1 MQFESKP
8 FLNRTSEKE
17 LINRITTDL
26 ERLGELAQ
34 ARLTLVTE
42 YGVEN
47 KDKMIE
53 VLMDS
58 LEEAERVVTENI
70 EYFKKKYIELDSAV
84 EQIYKDDSMIDTLL
98 ESLEVTN
105 KQLKERESLL
115 VNEKMK
121 NVSLE
126 QALEKAKKVEE
137 LFELVERN
145 SKSIAVSERIKNKT
159 VKVDNK
165 KKIDEN
171 KLVELYNTLKE
182 DGTNKYTNEEIG
194 RQVGL
199 SGAGVKE
206 RLVSLG
212 VYRGKRKD
220 FGLRR

>member
-105 KQLKERESLL
+105 KQLKECESLL